1 LFHTLFLH
9 PVFVSETIQGIFLEE
24 IFHLILGNH
33 LKCESNQLLVKFAVR
48 RWIIKISK
56 YKMEAEMDIDIEK
69 SAGPSTVV
77 LVTLEEENME
87 MPKKSAK
94 KPFQVIGGFYDE
106 LIAKCKV

>member
-87 MPKKSAK
+87 MLKKSAK
-94 KPFQVIGGFYDE
+94 TPFQVIE
-106 LIAKCKV
+106 RIL